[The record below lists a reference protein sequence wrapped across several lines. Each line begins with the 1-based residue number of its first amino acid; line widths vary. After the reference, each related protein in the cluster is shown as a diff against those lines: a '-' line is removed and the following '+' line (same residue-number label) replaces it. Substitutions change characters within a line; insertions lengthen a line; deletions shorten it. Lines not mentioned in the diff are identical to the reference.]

1 MARYKQPWA
10 EVEADILANPE
21 GGDID
26 YQLDEARQMWDMDP
40 TPLAPKT
47 RRETIQEAFNEPVSV
62 PTPTPTPT
70 PVAPTPTPT
79 PVAPTP
85 TPTPTPTPAPAPTPT
100 PALTPTPAPTPEI
113 QYLENE
119 NQKDYGVT
127 SFAPQTRRETIS
139 EAMNNSTN
147 KKLPAAVGAAGVGA
161 LGATSTAAATAAAA
175 KAAALTGTITPHGI
189 AYSASGL
196 GAPLSSSAAA
206 APFAAGATAALPL
219 FMGLTSMPSG
229 KANRER
235 LEDIRADKMKARITP
250 IDADERDS
258 RLPPVA
264 PIVQAQADIYS
275 SDEGDKD
282 YQMDEAY
289 NYNQSD
295 AGKEEFADFRNTGD
309 NSLYYNDDAT
319 RTDYAGEGNP
329 TLDVQRQ
336 IARNT
341 YGNSAAPDLTP
352 PPAPKPAPP
361 PAPPMAPAGPTPTM
375 QAFQAA
381 RLRKAAAPIDFT
393 PSQAV
398 SGYQSGGYTGG
409 TSNG

>member
-1 MARYKQPWA
+1 MAVYKQPWP
-10 EVEADILANPE
+10 EVEADIIANSR
-21 GGDID
+21 GGDLA
-26 YQLDEARQMWDMDP
+26 YELDEARQMWDMD
-40 TPLAPKT
+40 
-47 RRETIQEAFNEPVSV
+47 S
-62 PTPTPTPT
+62 T
-70 PVAPTPTPT
+70 PV
-79 PVAPTP
+79 
-85 TPTPTPTPAPAPTPT
+85 
-100 PALTPTPAPTPEI
+100 
-113 QYLENE
+113 
-119 NQKDYGVT
+119 
-127 SFAPQTRRETIS
+127 APQTRRETIS

-189 AYSASGL
+189 AYSGHGL

-250 IDADERDS
+250 IDAAERDS
-258 RLPPVA
+258 RLSPVA

-336 IARNT
+336 VAINT

-352 PPAPKPAPP
+352 APAPKLALRPAR
-361 PAPPMAPAGPTPTM
+361 PMAPAKPTPTM

-381 RLRKAAAPIDFT
+381 QLRKAAAPIDFT

>member
-1 MARYKQPWA
+1 MAVYKQPWA
-10 EVEADILANPE
+10 EVEANIIANSR
-21 GGDID
+21 GGDLG
-26 YQLDEARQMWDMDP
+26 YELDEARQMWDMD
-40 TPLAPKT
+40 
-47 RRETIQEAFNEPVSV
+47 S
-62 PTPTPTPT
+62 T
-70 PVAPTPTPT
+70 PVAPQTRR
-79 PVAPTP
+79 
-85 TPTPTPTPAPAPTPT
+85 
-100 PALTPTPAPTPEI
+100 E
-113 QYLENE
+113 
-119 NQKDYGVT
+119 
-127 SFAPQTRRETIS
+127 TRRETIS
-139 EAMNNSTN
+139 EA
-147 KKLPAAVGAAGVGA
+147 
-161 LGATSTAAATAAAA
+161 
-175 KAAALTGTITPHGI
+175 
-189 AYSASGL
+189 
-196 GAPLSSSAAA
+196 
-206 APFAAGATAALPL
+206 
-219 FMGLTSMPSG
+219 
-229 KANRER
+229 
-235 LEDIRADKMKARITP
+235 
-250 IDADERDS
+250 IDAVERDS

-336 IARNT
+336 TAINT
-341 YGNSAAPDLTP
+341 YGNSAAFDSTS
-352 PPAPKPAPP
+352 PPAPNSAPP
-361 PAPPMAPAGPTPTM
+361 PAPPMAPARPTPTM

>member
-1 MARYKQPWA
+1 MAVYKQPWP
-10 EVEADILANPE
+10 EVEADIIANSR
-21 GGDID
+21 GGDLA
-26 YQLDEARQMWDMDP
+26 YELDEARQMWDMD
-40 TPLAPKT
+40 
-47 RRETIQEAFNEPVSV
+47 S
-62 PTPTPTPT
+62 T
-70 PVAPTPTPT
+70 PV
-79 PVAPTP
+79 
-85 TPTPTPTPAPAPTPT
+85 
-100 PALTPTPAPTPEI
+100 
-113 QYLENE
+113 
-119 NQKDYGVT
+119 
-127 SFAPQTRRETIS
+127 APQTRRETIS

-147 KKLPAAVGAAGVGA
+147 KKLPAAVGAGGVGA

-295 AGKEEFADFRNTGD
+295 AGKEEFKDFRAKD
-309 NSLYYNDDAT
+309 ENSLWYNEDGS

-329 TLDVQRQ
+329 TTTEAQAEADE
-336 IARNT
+336 I
-341 YGNSAAPDLTP
+341 YGEQVYNPWQDSTP
-352 PPAPKPAPP
+352 TVKQSEPPITTAPP
-361 PAPPMAPAGPTPTM
+361 PTTTTTAPTPAPAPAPLSATM

-381 RLRKAAAPIDFT
+381 RLRKAAAPINFT
-393 PSQAV
+393 PTQAV
-398 SGYQSGGYTGG
+398 SGYESGGWDTGG

>member
-1 MARYKQPWA
+1 MATYKQPWP
-10 EVEADILANPE
+10 EVEADIIANSR
-21 GGDID
+21 GGDLG
-26 YQLDEARQMWDMDP
+26 YELDEARQMWDMD
-40 TPLAPKT
+40 
-47 RRETIQEAFNEPVSV
+47 S
-62 PTPTPTPT
+62 T
-70 PVAPTPTPT
+70 PV
-79 PVAPTP
+79 
-85 TPTPTPTPAPAPTPT
+85 
-100 PALTPTPAPTPEI
+100 
-113 QYLENE
+113 
-119 NQKDYGVT
+119 
-127 SFAPQTRRETIS
+127 APQTRRETIS
-139 EAMNNSTN
+139 EAMN
-147 KKLPAAVGAAGVGA
+147 
-161 LGATSTAAATAAAA
+161 
-175 KAAALTGTITPHGI
+175 TPMDV
-189 AYSASGL
+189 A
-196 GAPLSSSAAA
+196 
-206 APFAAGATAALPL
+206 
-219 FMGLTSMPSG
+219 
-229 KANRER
+229 
-235 LEDIRADKMKARITP
+235 
-250 IDADERDS
+250 ERDS

-264 PIVQAQADIYS
+264 PIVQAQEDIYS

-352 PPAPKPAPP
+352 APAPTPAPP
-361 PAPPMAPAGPTPTM
+361 PAPPMAPEGPTPTM